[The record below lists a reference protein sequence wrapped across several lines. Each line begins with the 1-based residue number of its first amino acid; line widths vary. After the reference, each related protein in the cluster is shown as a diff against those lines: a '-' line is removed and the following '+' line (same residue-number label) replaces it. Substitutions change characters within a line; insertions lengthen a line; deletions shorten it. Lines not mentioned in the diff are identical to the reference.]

1 MKLKHYAYW
10 IEHLSKQVLWDH
22 VSYVT
27 THSLHNIQSST
38 SGQNNIITPE
48 VWGAA
53 RKDIISERFS
63 TKKLLNQSDLAK
75 PAHIY
80 LNLHTFP

>member
-48 VWGAA
+48 VW
-53 RKDIISERFS
+53 RRS
-63 TKKLLNQSDLAK
+63 
-75 PAHIY
+75 
-80 LNLHTFP
+80 